1 MNYIGI
7 IVPIAIGSLIG
18 YCTNY
23 IAIKMLF
30 RPRKEVRI
38 FGKRLPFTPGVIPKN
53 KPRVARACGKAV
65 GENLVTGGDIKN
77 VLLGDDVKKKFSSTV
92 ADIICSDNLSL
103 GTVMESIDTTGGD
116 GLAVRASV
124 MLTEKI
130 KTAAAE
136 VDYKEVIGNVASG
149 VIAEKFAGTMMAMFI
164 NDSTIAAITEPIG
177 DSIKD
182 HINAHGQEIIYP
194 VVKKN
199 LDEAKSVRPK
209 DILDNLQVDREKLEN
224 LIGEL
229 YIDTMGKYAEDII
242 GHVDIAYLVEKK
254 INDMSVE
261 MLEDLVMSVMKN
273 ELQAV
278 INLGALIG
286 AIIGILNVFVL

>member
-1 MNYIGI
+1 MNYVGV

-116 GLAVRASV
+116 GLTVRASV

-130 KTAAAE
+130 KNAATE
-136 VDYKEVIGNVASG
+136 IDYREIIGNIASG
-149 VIAEKFAGTMMAMFI
+149 VISEKFAGTMMAMFI
-164 NDSTIAAITEPIG
+164 NESTIAAITEPIG
-177 DSIKD
+177 DSIRD
-182 HINAHGQEIIYP
+182 YIASQGQEIIYP

-209 DILDNLQVDREKLEN
+209 DVLQHLQIDRERLET

-229 YIDTMGKYAEDII
+229 YMDTMGKYAEDII
-242 GHVDIAYLVEKK
+242 GHVDIAYLAEKK

-261 MLEDLVMSVMKN
+261 MLEELVMSVMKN